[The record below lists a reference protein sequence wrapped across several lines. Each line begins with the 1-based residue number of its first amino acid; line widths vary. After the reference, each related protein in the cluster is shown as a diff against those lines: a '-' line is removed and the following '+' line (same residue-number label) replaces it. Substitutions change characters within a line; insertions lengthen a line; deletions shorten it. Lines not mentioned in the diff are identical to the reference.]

1 MQRVSEIKRVI
12 FTFIYDYSYDK
23 ILGKFIII
31 ICFDKKSKWNEQ
43 NEFRSLLYRILRKI
57 LKFHYNLINI
67 KYFIFTIY
75 HDRLLINFDKSI
87 IHYCLWLDLQ
97 FTPDNWR
104 SKEILLYCDLISEIT
119 FHFHSTSKFHADRGI
134 ISFRNEGEKKI
145 RNWIT
150 W

>member
-1 MQRVSEIKRVI
+1 MQRVSEVKRVI

-23 ILGKFIII
+23 ILQGKFIII
-31 ICFDKKSKWNEQ
+31 IRFDKKSKWNEQ

-97 FTPDNWR
+97 FIPDNDTIILRFNLWNYFSLSFNIEIPR
-104 SKEILLYCDLISEIT
+104 RPWNYFFSKRGWKKNSKLNNLI
-119 FHFHSTSKFHADRGI
+119 
-134 ISFRNEGEKKI
+134 N
-145 RNWIT
+145 
-150 W
+150 

>member
-1 MQRVSEIKRVI
+1 MQRVSEVKRVI

-23 ILGKFIII
+23 ILQGKFIII
-31 ICFDKKSKWNEQ
+31 IRFDKKSKWNEQ

-75 HDRLLINFDKSI
+75 HDSLLINFDKSI

-97 FTPDNWR
+97 FTPDNDTIILRFNLWNYFSLSFNIEIPR
-104 SKEILLYCDLISEIT
+104 RPWNYFFSKRGWKKNSKLNNLI
-119 FHFHSTSKFHADRGI
+119 
-134 ISFRNEGEKKI
+134 N
-145 RNWIT
+145 
-150 W
+150 